1 MSFAESCV
9 APNSNESV
17 CPVARSSDYDVEP
30 LPPNAAEPAREAVDL
45 SDLLKV
51 LATRIEDF
59 KDLLIV
65 PRSTVWI
72 SSSIAG
78 SFHLLQTTP
87 LIHFMYFKIMT
98 DWTYSDIDWKADPS
112 WI

>member
-1 MSFAESCV
+1 MACLKRSEMYTIESCV
-9 APNSNESV
+9 ATNSNELV
-17 CPVARSSDYDVEP
+17 CPVVRFSDYDVEP
-30 LPPNAAEPAREAVDL
+30 LPPNGAEPAREAVDL

-72 SSSIAG
+72 TSSILG
-78 SFHLLQTTP
+78 SFHLLQ
-87 LIHFMYFKIMT
+87 IM
-98 DWTYSDIDWKADPS
+98 P
-112 WI
+112 

>member
-1 MSFAESCV
+1 MSSFVLCV
-9 APNSNESV
+9 
-17 CPVARSSDYDVEP
+17 RFSDYDVEP

-72 SSSIAG
+72 SSSIAV
-78 SFHLLQTTP
+78 SFHC
-87 LIHFMYFKIMT
+87 FKQRPNSFSFIF
-98 DWTYSDIDWKADPS
+98 KL
-112 WI
+112 